1 MKRIQKPTTAKIN
14 NVLPSNEPRSQPGTR
29 TAARMHET
37 HCCKNTMGLV
47 QNNTELSRN
56 QKTTSRQTQFTG
68 PGYKRATRALQNRCT
83 ALCRNAIFLESSVG
97 LSVEWVRKPSRVEN
111 QGGGGGEG
119 PDFLLPSP
127 SAIPHRLAAL
137 LVRIRNGLPR
147 YPPHR
152 AILRICGGIRLQR

>member
-1 MKRIQKPTTAKIN
+1 
-14 NVLPSNEPRSQPGTR
+14 
-29 TAARMHET
+29 MHET

-56 QKTTSRQTQFTG
+56 QQTTSRQMQFTG

-111 QGGGGGEG
+111 QGGGGGGRPGFSSPE
-119 PDFLLPSP
+119 PVCDSVSTRSATCKDWEWTPTVPPPTPPSY
-127 SAIPHRLAAL
+127 SA
-137 LVRIRNGLPR
+137 
-147 YPPHR
+147 Y
-152 AILRICGGIRLQR
+152 LQRYTTPTMKFIVAIR